1 MKDSAAGSGETMFK
15 KQMKYII
22 TAIYKDDG
30 APEKYYR
37 DTLEQCQT
45 LERELLDDEEIETV
59 YITDEPQE
67 VELMP

>member
-1 MKDSAAGSGETMFK
+1 
-15 KQMKYII
+15 MKYII